1 MTKKIF
7 ALSLVALGLAG
18 TAYAAEMPAGA
29 DPLGDKVQTKAEFQ
43 AKGAQMFDMMDA
55 NKDGK
60 LDPADRAAH
69 EGQMFD
75 RLDTNKDGAIS
86 RAEFGAA
93 HQGGAAGHGDMM
105 RGDMP
110 GGAAGQRGG
119 AMHGGGH
126 GGMGMMML
134 KMADT
139 NKDGAV
145 SRDEFVATH
154 GKHFDMMDADHDGK
168 LTKAERQA
176 AHDKMRAMHGKRGG
190 GMRGDH
196 KMGDHKM
203 GDMPPPPPAN

>member
-1 MTKKIF
+1 MTKKNF

-86 RAEFGAA
+86 RVEFAAA
-93 HQGGAAGHGDMM
+93 HQRGPAGSPVKVGMAGGPDGKHGAGRH
-105 RGDMP
+105 
-110 GGAAGQRGG
+110 
-119 AMHGGGH
+119 
-126 GGMGMMML
+126 GMGMMML

-145 SRDEFVATH
+145 SRDEFLAAH
-154 GKHFDMMDADHDGK
+154 AKHFDMMDTNHDGK

-176 AHDKMRAMHGKRGG
+176 AHDKMRAMGGKH
-190 GMRGDH
+190 GDH
-196 KMGDHKM
+196 KMGGHKM
-203 GDMPPPPPAN
+203 GDMPPAPPAAN